1 MTTHSEGLHAMR
13 VGYGDDALNEG
24 DLEGAPLAQF
34 RSWLDDAIAA
44 HLPEPNAMVLATT
57 DGAVPSVRTVLLK
70 AADTRGF
77 AFYTN
82 LRSRKGRDLE
92 TVPAASAVF
101 PWFAMSRQVIVSGPV
116 VAVPRDETAEYFA
129 SRPRGSRLGAWAS
142 RQSEVIEGREPLDAA
157 YGELESRWPEPDDI
171 PLPDHWGGFLICP
184 TSVEFWQGRASRLHD
199 RLRFVR
205 DSAPLTLDSGGARLD
220 DDSLW
225 RIERLSP

>member
-1 MTTHSEGLHAMR
+1 MATHSKGLHAMR

-34 RSWLDDAIAA
+34 SSWLDDAIAA
-44 HLPEPNAMVLATT
+44 HLPEPNAMVLGTT

-82 LRSRKGRDLE
+82 LRSRKGRDLD

-116 VAVPRDETAEYFA
+116 VAVPRDETAEYFV

-157 YGELESRWPEPDDI
+157 YGELESRWPEPEDI

>member
-1 MTTHSEGLHAMR
+1 MTNHSEGLHAMR
-13 VGYGDDALNEG
+13 VGYGDDALDEA
-24 DLEGAPLAQF
+24 EVEAAPLAQF

-44 HLPEPNAMVLATT
+44 RLPEPNAMVLATT
-57 DGAVPSVRTVLLK
+57 DGAAPSVRTVLLK
-70 AADTRGF
+70 SADSRGF
-77 AFYTN
+77 AFFTN
-82 LRSRKGRDLE
+82 LRSRKGRDLD

-129 SRPRGSRLGAWAS
+129 SRPHGSRLGAWAS
-142 RQSEVIEGREPLDAA
+142 RQSEVIEGRESLDAA
-157 YGELESRWPEPDDI
+157 YRELEARWPEPDDI

-205 DSAPLTLDSGGARLD
+205 DDSSLTLDSGGARLD
-220 DDSLW
+220 DAARW
-225 RIERLSP
+225 RVERLSP